1 MLDFKHDRNTRSHIF
16 YRWMNE
22 APVLIL
28 IAVVILVVV
37 KPSL

>member
-1 MLDFKHDRNTRSHIF
+1 MRDRNRRGHVF